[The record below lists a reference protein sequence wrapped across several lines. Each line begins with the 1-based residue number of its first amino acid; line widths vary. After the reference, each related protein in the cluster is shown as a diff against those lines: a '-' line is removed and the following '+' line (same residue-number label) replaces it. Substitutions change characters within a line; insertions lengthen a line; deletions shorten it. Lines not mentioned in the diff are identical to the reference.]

1 MKKFIISIAI
11 LLAVIIAGTFFVFRN
26 LSGSSNSGYDRGKS
40 LLQIG
45 MVREAEQTWR
55 DAADANPKDPRPLLA
70 LGQLQIQQ
78 QRYAEAEEMLI
89 RAVKLP
95 NLPPHSYCLL
105 AEAQWKRG
113 DIGNALVNAE
123 EEAKRDGNCA
133 RAHIIAG
140 QIYERKS
147 QPKEALD
154 HLKQAAELSPEV
166 QPVQL
171 VYARVLAK
179 TAQYREAESILRN
192 ILLKEPLHSDP
203 YYWLGYT
210 LSRNSRV
217 SNKSEAERLLKRAMV
232 MEPDAPSTHFELARL
247 YWNQK
252 RAKDALPFAQFAVKA
267 RPHDPPSLYLLGQI
281 QRALGKSSEA
291 AATLQRFKVESDLF
305 AREKALLRTL
315 ATDTQNVAVILE
327 LTDVLMKRDR
337 AFAALPFLYGADRI
351 QPGLPEIRQ
360 RIETIEKLTAKTFET
375 EESR

>member
-1 MKKFIISIAI
+1 MKKALLVIVFLTTAIGITVWIIYAS
-11 LLAVIIAGTFFVFRN
+11 
-26 LSGSSNSGYDRGKS
+26 LSASSQGGYERGQS
-40 LLQIG
+40 LLQMG
-45 MVREAEQTWR
+45 MVKEAEQTWIEE
-55 DAADANPKDPRPLLA
+55 AEMHPNDPRPLLA

-78 QRYAEAEEMLI
+78 QRYAEAEETLA

-113 DIGNALVNAE
+113 DIGTALIHAE
-123 EEAKRDGNCA
+123 EEAKRDNNCA
-133 RAHIIAG
+133 RAHLIAG

-147 QPKEALD
+147 QPKESLD
-154 HLKQAAELSPEV
+154 HLKRAAELSPEV

-179 TAQYREAESILRN
+179 TAQFTEAEKLLRSILS
-192 ILLKEPLHSDP
+192 KEPLHSDP

-210 LSRNSRV
+210 LARNSQV
-217 SNKSEAERLLKRAMV
+217 SDKSEAERLLKRALV

-247 YWNQK
+247 YFNLNRLQ
-252 RAKDALPFAQFAVKA
+252 DALPYAQFAVKA

-281 QRALGKSSEA
+281 QRALGKTSEA
-291 AATLQRFKVESDLF
+291 AATLRRFKIESDLF

-315 ATDTQNVAVILE
+315 ATDTQNIAVILE

-337 AFAALPFLYGADRI
+337 ASAALPFLYGADRL
-351 QPGLPEIRQ
+351 QPGSPEVRQ
-360 RIETIEKLTAKTFET
+360 RIEKIQRLTETPKT